1 MVGRAG
7 ANPNPQPNRK
17 ALALALALPLPL
29 PLLPP
34 TPTLPLPLTLT
45 LPLPLQ
51 ARIDME
57 HGPFRFALGDAVEC
71 TMGDGT
77 WRRGRVVAHYYREPE
92 WPPER
97 WAPYQVRA
105 RARARG
111 RVVE

>member
-1 MVGRAG
+1 
-7 ANPNPQPNRK
+7 
-17 ALALALALPLPL
+17 
-29 PLLPP
+29 
-34 TPTLPLPLTLT
+34 
-45 LPLPLQ
+45 
-51 ARIDME
+51 ME

-97 WAPYQVRA
+97 WAPYQVGA